1 MLEQDIKDKE
11 YESQRKYQE
20 KDNSVRTLEA

>member
-11 YESQRKYQE
+11 YENQRKYQE
-20 KDNSVRTLEA
+20 KDNSLRALEA